1 VGGVDDLTHAT
12 YDRDWASAVDS
23 VPVDTHSY
31 LDLPLGEFLDRL
43 SSESPAPG
51 GGSAAAMTVTF
62 AASLVT
68 MVARHSRSTWA
79 DAAGVAAQARKLQAR
94 CAPLA
99 QQDAEA
105 WEDALEA
112 LRGNGEIG
120 APSRDADLETK
131 LARAAEVPLWIAE
144 AGADVAMLAALT
156 AEMGEG
162 TYRGDAAAAALLAH
176 AGSRAAAN
184 LVALNLG
191 MRGDDARLGRARRSE
206 EAASTAAAR
215 ALDAGP

>member
-1 VGGVDDLTHAT
+1 VDG
-12 YDRDWASAVDS
+12 S
-23 VPVDTHSY
+23 SY
-31 LDLPLGEFLDRL
+31 LDLPLSEFLDRL
-43 SSESPAPG
+43 SAESAAPG
-51 GGSAAAMTVTF
+51 GGSAAALTVTF
-62 AASLVT
+62 AAGLVT
-68 MVARHSRSTWA
+68 MVARHSRSSWA

-112 LRGNGEIG
+112 LRGNGER
-120 APSRDADLETK
+120 AARPDSDLEAK

-156 AEMGEG
+156 AEMGDG

-176 AGSRAAAN
+176 AGARVAAN

-191 MRGDDARLGRARRSE
+191 MRGDDMRLGRARRSE
-206 EAASTAAAR
+206 EAAAAAAAR

>member
-1 VGGVDDLTHAT
+1 VVNE
-12 YDRDWASAVDS
+12 S
-23 VPVDTHSY
+23 SY
-31 LDLPLGEFLDRL
+31 LDLPLSEFLDHL
-43 SSESPAPG
+43 SADTPAPG

-68 MVARHSRSTWA
+68 MVARHSRDSWA
-79 DAAGVAAQARKLQAR
+79 EAGGVAAQARKLQTR

-99 QQDAEA
+99 QQDADV
-105 WEDALEA
+105 WSDALEA
-112 LRGNGEIG
+112 LHGNAEGG
-120 APSRDADLETK
+120 TGDLEEK

-156 AEMGEG
+156 TEMGDG

-176 AGSRAAAN
+176 AGARVAAN

-191 MRGDDARLGRARRSE
+191 MREDDLRLARARRSE
-206 EAASTAAAR
+206 KAAAAAAGR
-215 ALDAGP
+215 AIEAGP